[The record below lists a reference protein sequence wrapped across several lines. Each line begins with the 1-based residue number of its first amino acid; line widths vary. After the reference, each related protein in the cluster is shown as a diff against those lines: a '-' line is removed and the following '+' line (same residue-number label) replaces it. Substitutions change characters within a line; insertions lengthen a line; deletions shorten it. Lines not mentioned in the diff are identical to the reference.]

1 MGGRSMD
8 RKVEA
13 RPPKVIERV
22 VQLLMPPAS
31 REHVLG
37 DLSERYVSP
46 RQYLVDALRTLPFV
60 LVSRVRRTCNPP
72 LDTAVVV
79 MLCFWAVI
87 WESGEHVWLAAGI
100 PTFVAISVLILRG
113 AYRAN
118 HLEFLPP
125 PPSDYEW
132 AFLGVL
138 LSQAILENTFPV
150 LALSPDALLGGFPV
164 GFIMI
169 FFMRWETCRP
179 SCSRDT
185 CETLRGGQR

>member
-1 MGGRSMD
+1 ME

-13 RPPKVIERV
+13 CPPKVIESV

-46 RQYLVDALRTLPFV
+46 KQYLVDALRTLPFV
-60 LVSRVRRTCNPP
+60 VVSRVRRTSNPP
-72 LDTAVVV
+72 LDTAAVA

-87 WESGEHVWLAAGI
+87 WGSGEHVWLAAGI
-100 PTFVAISVLILRG
+100 PAFVAISVLILRA

-118 HLEFLPP
+118 DLEFLPP

-132 AFLGVL
+132 AASGVL
-138 LSQAILENTFPV
+138 LSQVILDLTFPALV
-150 LALSPDALLGGFPV
+150 LSTDALLGGFPV

-169 FFMRWETCRP
+169 FFMRRETVA
-179 SCSRDT
+179 
-185 CETLRGGQR
+185 

>member
-37 DLSERYVSP
+37 DLSERYLSP
-46 RQYLVDALRTLPFV
+46 RQYLVDALRILPFV
-60 LVSRVRRTCNPP
+60 LVSRVRRTCNPQ

-79 MLCFWAVI
+79 MLWFWAVI
-87 WESGEHVWLAAGI
+87 WGSGEHVWIAAGI
-100 PTFVAISVLILRG
+100 PVFVAISVLILRG

-125 PPSDYEW
+125 PPADYEW
-132 AFLGVL
+132 AASGVL
-138 LSQAILENTFPV
+138 LSQVILEITSPT
-150 LALSPDALLGGFPV
+150 LLLSTDALLGGFPV
-164 GFIMI
+164 GFMMI
-169 FFMRWETCRP
+169 FFIRWEPLNR
-179 SCSRDT
+179 R
-185 CETLRGGQR
+185 QR

>member
-1 MGGRSMD
+1 MGDRSMD
-8 RKVEA
+8 RTVET

-22 VQLLMPPAS
+22 AQLLMPPAS

-46 RQYLVDALRTLPFV
+46 RQYLVDAVRILPFV
-60 LVSRVRRTCNPP
+60 VLSRVRRTSNPP

-79 MLCFWAVI
+79 LLWFWGVI
-87 WESGEHVWLAAGI
+87 WGSGEHLWLAAGI
-100 PTFVAISVLILRG
+100 PAFVAMSVLILLV

-132 AFLGVL
+132 AFGGVL
-138 LSQAILENTFPV
+138 LSQVILEITFP
-150 LALSPDALLGGFPV
+150 ALLLSTDALLAGFPV

-169 FFMRWETCRP
+169 FFMRWETC
-179 SCSRDT
+179 
-185 CETLRGGQR
+185 GA

>member
-8 RKVEA
+8 RKVETC
-13 RPPKVIERV
+13 PPKVIERV

-60 LVSRVRRTCNPP
+60 VVSRVRRTSNPA
-72 LDTAVVV
+72 LNTADVV
-79 MLCFWAVI
+79 MLWFWAVI
-87 WESGEHVWLAAGI
+87 WGSGEHVWLAAGI
-100 PTFVAISVLILRG
+100 PAFVAISVLILRA

-125 PPSDYEW
+125 TLSDYEW
-132 AFLGVL
+132 AAYGVL
-138 LSQAILENTFPV
+138 LSQLILERTFPA
-150 LALSPDALLGGFPV
+150 LALSPDALLGGLPV
-164 GFIMI
+164 GLIMI
-169 FFMRWETCRP
+169 FFMRGKPADPDAEGMLAKR
-179 SCSRDT
+179 
-185 CETLRGGQR
+185 

>member
-72 LDTAVVV
+72 LDAAVVV
-79 MLCFWAVI
+79 MLWFWAVI
-87 WESGEHVWLAAGI
+87 WGSGEHVWLAAGI
-100 PTFVAISVLILRG
+100 PAFVAISVLILR
-113 AYRAN
+113 AVYRTN

-125 PPSDYEW
+125 PLSDYEW
-132 AFLGVL
+132 AFFGVL

-169 FFMRWETCRP
+169 FFMRWETCRS
-179 SCSRDT
+179 SCSRI
-185 CETLRGGQR
+185 LAKH